1 MVRWNVS
8 AVIEELIPS
17 WNHSIGKHAM
27 LQVFHMFLPLV
38 NEVKH
43 SQCIG
48 GQVEECTQK
57 EITMPIAIS
66 WCCMAGKF

>member
-1 MVRWNVS
+1 
-8 AVIEELIPS
+8 
-17 WNHSIGKHAM
+17 M

-66 WCCMAGKF
+66 